1 MNKISP
7 ELSMALEIP
16 KGIREKSLDLNLG
29 YDKELDQ
36 WELIIRYTGDLT
48 DLQTQ
53 LDIEIQELF
62 GGYGIVY
69 VYENQI
75 DLLASFPQIDYIEKP
90 KRLLFERM
98 EGILSS
104 CVPSIRQM
112 PLNLTGQ
119 GVLVAL
125 IDSGAFVKMMKGI
138 NLIRTG
144 IGCI

>member
-1 MNKISP
+1 
-7 ELSMALEIP
+7 MALEIP
-16 KGIREKSLDLNLG
+16 KDVREKSLDLNLG

-48 DLQTQ
+48 EIRTQ

-62 GGYGIVY
+62 GGYGIAY

-104 CVPSIRQM
+104 CVPGIRQM

-125 IDSGAFVKMMKGI
+125 IDSGAIVNIMKGI
-138 NLIRTG
+138 NLTRSGIRW
-144 IGCI
+144 I